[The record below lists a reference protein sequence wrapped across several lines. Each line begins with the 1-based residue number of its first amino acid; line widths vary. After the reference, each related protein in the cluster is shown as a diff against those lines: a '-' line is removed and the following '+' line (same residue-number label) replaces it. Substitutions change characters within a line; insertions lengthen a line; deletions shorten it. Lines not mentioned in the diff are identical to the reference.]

1 MPSDVPAYLPDLVE
15 AVGKANHDYFV
26 RRGQNRI
33 PWDEL
38 PPIYR
43 HTAKESHLEILSSGP
58 LALIER
64 QIRDASASVEVLR
77 LRLDLF
83 ITELRGPRADE
94 TTLAI
99 ANDLEAIINEPTG
112 E

>member
-1 MPSDVPAYLPDLVE
+1 VAGDVPAYLPDLVE

-43 HTAKESHLEILSSGP
+43 HTAKESHLEILQDGP
-58 LALIER
+58 VEVIER
-64 QIRDASASVEVLR
+64 EIKDAGASAEALR

-99 ANDLEAIINEPTG
+99 ANDLEAITNEPIG